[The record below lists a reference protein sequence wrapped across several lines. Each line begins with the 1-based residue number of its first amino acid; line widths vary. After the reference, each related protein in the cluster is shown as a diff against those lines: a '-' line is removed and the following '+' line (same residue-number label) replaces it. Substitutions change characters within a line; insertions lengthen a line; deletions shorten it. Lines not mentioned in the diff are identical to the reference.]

1 VLERHNRGFWLVVG
15 GIGLASVL
23 LVAAILYNAP
33 MKETIGHAED
43 TLRVA
48 QAAAQRIHD
57 SGGSFGSADAAALA
71 AADPSHTYRGGTTPS
86 IGLDDVSIAT
96 GPASWAAAV
105 QARPGACF
113 YLHLTDGGEV
123 LYGVGTVCTGSA
135 AMNATEPRW

>member
-1 VLERHNRGFWLVVG
+1 VPERHNRGFWLVVG

-33 MKETIGHAED
+33 TKQTIGHAED

-57 SGGSFGSADAAALA
+57 AVGSFGPADAAALA
-71 AADPSHTYRGGTTPS
+71 AADPSHTYRDGTAPS
-86 IGLDDVSIAT
+86 TGLDDVSIAT
-96 GPASWAAAV
+96 GPATWAAAV

-113 YLHLTDGGEV
+113 YLHLTHGGDV
-123 LYGVGTVCTGSA
+123 FYGVGTVCTGSA
-135 AMNATEPRW
+135 AMNATDPRW

>member
-1 VLERHNRGFWLVVG
+1 MPERHNRGFWLVVG

-48 QAAAQRIHD
+48 QATAQRIHD
-57 SGGSFGSADAAALA
+57 SGGSFGSADAPALA
-71 AADPSHTYRGGTTPS
+71 AADPSHSYRDGATPS
-86 IGLDDVSIAT
+86 TGLDDVSIAT
-96 GPASWAAAV
+96 GPASWAGAV

-113 YLHLTDGGEV
+113 YLHLTDGGAV
-123 LYGVGTVCTGSA
+123 FYGVGTVCTGSA
-135 AMNATEPRW
+135 AMNATDPRW

>member
-1 VLERHNRGFWLVVG
+1 MPERRNRGFWLVVG

-57 SGGSFGSADAAALA
+57 SGGSFGSADATALA
-71 AADPSHTYRGGTTPS
+71 AADPSHTYREGTTPS
-86 IGLDDVSIAT
+86 TGLDDVSIAT

-135 AMNATEPRW
+135 AMNATDPRW